1 MEKPLSKSQALAS
14 QVMFATL
21 CLLRDKGCAIKVGEL
36 LEAVEKQLPLDDWA
50 REVIESNGLP
60 RWRMYAHFFS
70 VDAVKAGFLTK
81 AQGRW
86 SLTAA
91 GTQALQLGARGYFL
105 KAQQGYKAW
114 KAAQLADAG
123 AAQIPLDPVLP
134 VDAEAEVTP
143 PEVRLELLKREVDS
157 ALAAEILERIK
168 SNSWQFFERLVVDLL
183 LAMGYGGAGG
193 QGFAFQRAG
202 DEGVDGF
209 ISQDKLG
216 LEVVYVQAK
225 RWKEQ
230 AVGRPD
236 IQQFV
241 GALAGRQAQ
250 RGVFITTSRFS
261 TEARNYVK
269 PLNVR
274 VVLVDGEHLAQLMI
288 EHGVGVSLR
297 QRYDFKRIDSDF
309 FSEDGT

>member
-1 MEKPLSKSQALAS
+1 MEKPLSRSQALAS
-14 QVMFATL
+14 QVMFAAL
-21 CLLRDKGCAIKVGEL
+21 CLLRDAGCAVKVAEL
-36 LEAVEKQLPLDDWA
+36 LEALEKQLTLDDWA

-91 GTQALQLGARGYFL
+91 GAQALQLGERGYFV
-105 KAQQGYKAW
+105 KAQQGYKTW

-123 AAQIPLDPVLP
+123 AAQLLLDPASA

-143 PEVRLELLKREVDS
+143 PEVRLDALKREVDS

-168 SNSWQFFERLVVDLL
+168 ANSWQFFERLVVDLL

-193 QGFAFQRAG
+193 AGFAFQRAG

-261 TEARNYVK
+261 TEARTYVK
-269 PLNVR
+269 ALNVR

-309 FSEDGT
+309 FSEDGA